1 MEQHGQRTTGREE
14 NGPLEEL
21 RLEVSDGESSVRW
34 GWGGKVE
41 PDRQG
46 VLGTRD
52 GHLKFL
58 PRTDTPDGHMTPP
71 QSTPHFTHSSA
82 GQFHVWE
89 SQFHESPGTASV
101 PPKHDLPHSARA
113 CSQRCRRPLLTLHP
127 KCKHTQQCGGF
138 MPPGTSSVT
147 GGREPVG
154 SALPTYPPASSRST
168 ISGGF
173 CVEVP
178 APPRPGGCHDAS
190 ITPIYTG
197 FSFFPV
203 SRHPLTSS
211 HPFLPGIPSQ
221 INPLHPNS
229 YLGLCFQGEPN

>member
-101 PPKHDLPHSARA
+101 PPKHDLPHSAQ
-113 CSQRCRRPLLTLHP
+113 SLLSTLQEAPAHP
-127 KCKHTQQCGGF
+127 
-138 MPPGTSSVT
+138 PPQVQAHPAVRGIYAPRDIFSDWGT
-147 GGREPVG
+147 G
-154 SALPTYPPASSRST
+154 AS
-168 ISGGF
+168 G
-173 CVEVP
+173 
-178 APPRPGGCHDAS
+178 
-190 ITPIYTG
+190 
-197 FSFFPV
+197 
-203 SRHPLTSS
+203 
-211 HPFLPGIPSQ
+211 
-221 INPLHPNS
+221 
-229 YLGLCFQGEPN
+229 